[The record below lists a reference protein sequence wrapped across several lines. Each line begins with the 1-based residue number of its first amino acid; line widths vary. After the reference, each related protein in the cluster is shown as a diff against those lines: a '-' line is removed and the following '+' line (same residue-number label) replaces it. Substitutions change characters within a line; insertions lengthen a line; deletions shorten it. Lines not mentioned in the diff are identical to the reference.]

1 MVRPE
6 LNLDLRIYVVF
17 AVVLLVGCSSV
28 TVDEMRLTETEI
40 DLESDTVV
48 VLGRQHSPAYEAEG
62 DLVSCVASQL
72 RSGSQGLSVVPDE
85 EFVDALYPWFEPRTA
100 PLSLERLENL
110 LDRPILQNAIDSFAV
125 RYIIWIEGATETTD
139 SSGGMSC
146 TISAAGGGCLGMGMW
161 EDEST
166 YEASIWDFHELQEAG
181 RVSVDSR
188 GTSYMPAVIIPIPFL
203 ARVQTNSCRG
213 LGDQIQSFIVEG

>member
-1 MVRPE
+1 MEV
-6 LNLDLRIYVVF
+6 I
-17 AVVLLVGCSSV
+17 
-28 TVDEMRLTETEI
+28 
-40 DLESDTVV
+40 
-48 VLGRQHSPAYEAEG
+48 
-62 DLVSCVASQL
+62 
-72 RSGSQGLSVVPDE
+72 PDQ

-100 PLSLERLENL
+100 PLSLERLETL
-110 LDRPILQNAIDSFAV
+110 LDRPILQDAIDAFSV
-125 RYIIWIEGATETTD
+125 RYIIWIEGTTEQTD

-166 YEASIWDFHELQEAG
+166 YEASVWDFQELEEAG
-181 RVSVDSR
+181 RISVDSH

-213 LGDQIQSFIVEG
+213 LGQQIQSFIVEG